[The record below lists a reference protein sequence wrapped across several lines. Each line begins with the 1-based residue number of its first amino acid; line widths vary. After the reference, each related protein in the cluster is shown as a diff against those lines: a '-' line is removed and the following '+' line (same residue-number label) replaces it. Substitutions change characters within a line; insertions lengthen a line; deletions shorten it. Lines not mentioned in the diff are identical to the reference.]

1 MSEEIKLK
9 RKTPIAIYLII
20 FFSFAYTVT
29 IGTNWHS
36 EPGTLADS
44 GIYEEYGESLGLT
57 YKSKNHRE
65 FYGGISGDAIHYIMI
80 AMGRSEV
87 SKTPYTYR
95 VLVRILGF
103 CKIFIKSNKTVNFT
117 MIFYLK
123 ISFLWRG

>member
-9 RKTPIAIYLII
+9 KKTPIAIYLII

-65 FYGGISGDAIHYIMI
+65 FAEKLQKLRI
-80 AMGRSEV
+80 ATNIDSDV
-87 SKTPYTYR
+87 TA
-95 VLVRILGF
+95 
-103 CKIFIKSNKTVNFT
+103 
-117 MIFYLK
+117 
-123 ISFLWRG
+123 